1 MRYEGPVRL
10 PAEILLSGAA
20 ILLALVLVATVSHA
34 ASRVTVPEPDGLW
47 SGPMR
52 GHTPATLKG
61 ATVIDLAAFDAVVP
75 EGPVVLDVG
84 AADKKPVDFPS
95 DMPWLPIHRSIPGA
109 VWMPGAGVAP
119 LDPTREGLFYRRLE
133 ELTHGDKARVIIT
146 FCHPECWGSWNAA
159 KRLVLKGY
167 TRVNWFPEGIEGWQD
182 THPTAVVKPDP
193 AWLGTQSPDA
203 QP

>member
-1 MRYEGPVRL
+1 VRL
-10 PAEILLSGAA
+10 PAESLLRGAA
-20 ILLALVLVATVSHA
+20 ILLALVLAAAVSRA
-34 ASRVTVPEPDGLW
+34 DSRVTVPEPDGLW
-47 SGPMR
+47 TGPMR
-52 GHTPATLKG
+52 GHTPATLEG
-61 ATVIDLAAFDAVVP
+61 ATVIDLSALDAVMP
-75 EGPVVLDVG
+75 EGPVVLDVA
-84 AADKKPVDFPS
+84 AADKKPADFPS

-109 VWMPGAGVAP
+109 VWMPGAGAAP

-133 ELTHGDKARVIIT
+133 ELTHGDKAKVIVT

-193 AWLGTQSPDA
+193 AWVGTQSSEV

>member
-1 MRYEGPVRL
+1 MRL
-10 PAEILLSGAA
+10 PPENLLRGAA
-20 ILLALVLVATVSHA
+20 ILLALVLVAA
-34 ASRVTVPEPDGLW
+34 ASRADSRITVPEPDSLW
-47 SGPMR
+47 TGPMR
-52 GHTPATLKG
+52 GHTPATLER
-61 ATVIDLAAFDAVVP
+61 AAVIDLSVLDAVMA
-75 EGPVVLDVG
+75 EGPLLLDVA
-84 AADKKPVDFPS
+84 AADKKPADFPS

-109 VWMPGAGVAP
+109 VWMPGAGLAP

-133 ELTHGDKARVIIT
+133 KLTHGDKAKVIVT

-193 AWLGTQSPDA
+193 AWMGAQSSEV